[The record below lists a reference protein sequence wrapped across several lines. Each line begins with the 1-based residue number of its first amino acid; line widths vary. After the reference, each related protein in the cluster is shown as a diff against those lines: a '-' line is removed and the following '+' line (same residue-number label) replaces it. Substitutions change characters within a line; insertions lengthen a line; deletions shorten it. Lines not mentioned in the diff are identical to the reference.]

1 MTFLAG
7 LEIAWKAAPWAAGAV
22 FALMWWRK
30 KGQHKKERIRA
41 DKAELT
47 LNATQADV
55 IRKNAALVTIADNA
69 EKLKNEK
76 SRISKSDLDGLIA
89 HARELQDMPGDPGS
103 ADTGGDSDPDS
114 DVISGRIVDG

>member
-7 LEIAWKAAPWAAGAV
+7 LQIAIKAAPWAAGAV

-30 KGQHKKERIRA
+30 KGQHKKERQRA

-47 LNATQADV
+47 LNATQADI
-55 IRKNAALVTIADNA
+55 IRKNAALATIANNA

-76 SRISKSDLDGLIA
+76 SRIAKSDLDGLIA
-89 HARELQDMPGDPGS
+89 HARELSDDSGDPGS
-103 ADTGGDSDPDS
+103 PDTGGDSNTGKDT
-114 DVISGRIVDG
+114 ISGSLI